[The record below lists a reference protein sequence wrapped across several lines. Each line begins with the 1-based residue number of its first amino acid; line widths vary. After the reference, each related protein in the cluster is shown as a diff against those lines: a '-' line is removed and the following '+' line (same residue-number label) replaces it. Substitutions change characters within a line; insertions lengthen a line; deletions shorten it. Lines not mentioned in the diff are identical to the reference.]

1 MDNNL
6 TKTQKEILKDF
17 KVQKYKITDKVRVKK
32 GLRNISS
39 WIEETYGKLDYDC
52 CCISDNMEKLEGR
65 IVTITDSW
73 VGSNGIPFYNIKE
86 DDSTYSWQ
94 NWMFESNT
102 STKKEDKRIFT
113 PKLTI
118 DISQNKATIKA
129 VATPSKSSKKQ
140 GKQKTSYSKCDTC
153 YDKFDFKIGALL
165 SVAKVL
171 GFNQNEIDNLIEALE
186 YLKQYN
192 NKFN

>member
-6 TKTQKEILKDF
+6 TKTQKEMLKDF
-17 KVQKYKITDKVRVKK
+17 KVQKYKITDKAKVKK

-39 WIEETYGKLDYDC
+39 WVEETYGKLDYDC
-52 CCISDNMEKLEGR
+52 CCITDCMEKLEGTT
-65 IVTITDSW
+65 VTIANYW
-73 VGSNGIPFYNIKE
+73 LGSNGLSYYSIEEDNGTYN
-86 DDSTYSWQ
+86 WQ

-102 STKKEDKRIFT
+102 STKKEDKRTFT

-153 YDKFDFKIGALL
+153 YDNFDFKIGALL

-171 GFNQNEIDNLIEALE
+171 GFNQDEIGQLVETLE
-186 YLKQYN
+186 YLNEDK
-192 NKFN
+192 

>member
-39 WIEETYGKLDYDC
+39 WIEETCDNGYDYC
-52 CCISDNMEKLEGR
+52 CCITDCMEKLEGTT
-65 IVTITDSW
+65 VTIANYW
-73 VGSNGIPFYNIKE
+73 LGSNGLSYYSIEEDNGTYN
-86 DDSTYSWQ
+86 WQ

-102 STKKEDKRIFT
+102 STKKEDKRTFT

-129 VATPSKSSKKQ
+129 VATPSKPSKKQ
-140 GKQKTSYSKCDTC
+140 GKQKTGYSKCDTY

-165 SVAKVL
+165 SVSKVL
-171 GFNQNEIDNLIEALE
+171 GFDKEFTD
-186 YLKQYN
+186 YLADLLTDYIIQR
-192 NKFN
+192 

>member
-6 TKTQKEILKDF
+6 TKTQKEILKDL
-17 KVQKYKITDKVRVKK
+17 KVQKYKIGDKARVRNN
-32 GLRNISS
+32 LRNIHS
-39 WIEETYGKLDYDC
+39 WIKENDSC
-52 CCISDNMEKLEGR
+52 CAIDEDMIKYEDK
-65 IVTITDSW
+65 IVTI
-73 VGSNGIPFYNIKE
+73 VGSWIGLDNIIYYSIKE
-86 DDSTYSWQ
+86 DEEDYVWQ
-94 NWMFESNT
+94 NWMFEEPNVT
-102 STKKEDKRIFT
+102 TQKEDKRNFT

-129 VATPSKSSKKQ
+129 VAIPSKSSKKQ
-140 GKQKTSYSKCDTC
+140 RKQKTGYSKCDTY
-153 YDKFDFKIGALL
+153 YDNFDFKIGALL

>member
-6 TKTQKEILKDF
+6 TKTQKKMLKDF

-32 GLRNISS
+32 GLKNIYS
-39 WIEETYGKLDYDC
+39 WIKETCCDNGYDYC
-52 CCISDNMEKLEGR
+52 CCITDYMEKLEGT
-65 IVTITDSW
+65 IITITKCWLDSK
-73 VGSNGIPFYNIKE
+73 GIFYYNIKE
-86 DDSTYSWQ
+86 DNSNYNWQ

-153 YDKFDFKIGALL
+153 YDNFDFKIGALL
-165 SVAKVL
+165 SVSKVL
-171 GFNQNEIDNLIEALE
+171 GFDKEFTD
-186 YLKQYN
+186 YLADLLTDYII
-192 NKFN
+192 

>member
-1 MDNNL
+1 MDDNL
-6 TKTQKEILKDF
+6 TKTQKEILKDL
-17 KVQKYKITDKVRVKK
+17 KVQKYKIGDKVRVKK
-32 GLRNISS
+32 GLRNLSS
-39 WIEETYGKLDYDC
+39 WIREICDKVNYNYCG
-52 CCISDNMEKLEGR
+52 ISDNTERLEGT
-65 IVTITDSW
+65 IVTIANYW
-73 VGSNGIPFYNIKE
+73 LESNGISYYNIEE
-86 DDSTYSWQ
+86 DNGTYIWQ
-94 NWMFESNT
+94 DWMFESNT
-102 STKKEDKRIFT
+102 STKKEDKRTFT

-129 VATPSKSSKKQ
+129 VAIPSKSSKKQ
-140 GKQKTSYSKCDTC
+140 RKQKTGYSKCDTY
-153 YDKFDFKIGALL
+153 YDNFDFKIGALL

>member
-6 TKTQKEILKDF
+6 TKTQKEMLKDF

-39 WIEETYGKLDYDC
+39 WIEETCDNGYDYC
-52 CCISDNMEKLEGR
+52 CCITDCMEKLEGTT
-65 IVTITDSW
+65 VTIANYW
-73 VGSNGIPFYNIKE
+73 LGSNGLSYYSIEEDNGTYN
-86 DDSTYSWQ
+86 WQ

-102 STKKEDKRIFT
+102 STKKEDKRTFT

-129 VATPSKSSKKQ
+129 VATPSKPSKKQ
-140 GKQKTSYSKCDTC
+140 GKQKTGYSKCDTY

-171 GFNQNEIDNLIEALE
+171 GFTQDKIGQLAETLE
-186 YLKQYN
+186 YLNEDK
-192 NKFN
+192 

>member
-73 VGSNGIPFYNIKE
+73 VESSGIPFYEINE
-86 DDSTYSWQ
+86 DNNVYTWQ

-102 STKKEDKRIFT
+102 STKKEDKRTFT

-129 VATPSKSSKKQ
+129 VATPSKKQ
-140 GKQKTSYSKCDTC
+140 GKQKTSYSKCNTY

-171 GFNQNEIDNLIEALE
+171 GFNQDEIGQLVETLEHLNED
-186 YLKQYN
+186 K
-192 NKFN
+192 

>member
-6 TKTQKEILKDF
+6 TKAQKEMLKDF
-17 KVQKYKITDKVRVKK
+17 KVQKYKIADKVRVKK

-52 CCISDNMEKLEGR
+52 CCITDCMEKLEGT
-65 IVTITDSW
+65 IITITDSW
-73 VGSNGIPFYNIKE
+73 VESNGIPFYNIEE
-86 DDSTYSWQ
+86 DNGNCIWQ

-102 STKKEDKRIFT
+102 NTKKEDKRIFT

-140 GKQKTSYSKCDTC
+140 GKQRTSYSKCDTY
-153 YDKFDFKIGALL
+153 YDNFDFKIGALL
-165 SVAKVL
+165 SVSKVL
-171 GFNQNEIDNLIEALE
+171 GFDKEFTD
-186 YLKQYN
+186 YLADLLTDYII
-192 NKFN
+192 

>member
-6 TKTQKEILKDF
+6 TKTQKEMLKDF
-17 KVQKYKITDKVRVKK
+17 KVQKYKIGDKVKVKK
-32 GLRNISS
+32 GLKSIYS
-39 WIEETYGKLDYDC
+39 WIKETCNNGYDYC
-52 CCISDNMEKLEGR
+52 CCITDYMEKLEGT
-65 IVTITDSW
+65 TITIANCWLDSK
-73 VGSNGIPFYNIKE
+73 GIFYYNIKE
-86 DDSTYSWQ
+86 DNSTYNWQ

-129 VATPSKSSKKQ
+129 VATPSKPSKKQ
-140 GKQKTSYSKCDTC
+140 GKQKTGYSKCDTY

-171 GFNQNEIDNLIEALE
+171 GFNQDEIGQLVETLE
-186 YLKQYN
+186 YLNEDK
-192 NKFN
+192 

>member
-17 KVQKYKITDKVRVKK
+17 KVQKYKITDKVKVKK

-39 WIEETYGKLDYDC
+39 WVEETYGKLDYDC
-52 CCISDNMEKLEGR
+52 CCIADCMEKLEGTT
-65 IVTITDSW
+65 VTIANYW
-73 VGSNGIPFYNIKE
+73 LGSNGLSYYSIEEDNGTYN
-86 DDSTYSWQ
+86 WQ

-102 STKKEDKRIFT
+102 NTKKEDKRTFT

-118 DISQNKATIKA
+118 DILQNKATIKA

-140 GKQKTSYSKCDTC
+140 RKQKTGYSKCDTY

-171 GFNQNEIDNLIEALE
+171 GFNQDEIGQLAKTLE
-186 YLKQYN
+186 YLN
-192 NKFN
+192 ENK

>member
-6 TKTQKEILKDF
+6 TKTQKEMLKDF
-17 KVQKYKITDKVRVKK
+17 KVQKYKITDKVKVKK

-39 WIEETYGKLDYDC
+39 WIEETCDNGYDYC
-52 CCISDNMEKLEGR
+52 CCITDCMEKLEGT
-65 IVTITDSW
+65 IVTIANYW
-73 VGSNGIPFYNIKE
+73 LGSNGLSYYSIEEDNGTYN
-86 DDSTYSWQ
+86 WQ

-102 STKKEDKRIFT
+102 STKKEDKRTFT

-140 GKQKTSYSKCDTC
+140 GKQRTSYSKCDTY
-153 YDKFDFKIGALL
+153 YDNFDFKIGALL
-165 SVAKVL
+165 SVSKVL
-171 GFNQNEIDNLIEALE
+171 GFDKEFTD
-186 YLKQYN
+186 YLADLLTDYIIQR
-192 NKFN
+192 

>member
-1 MDNNL
+1 MDDKL

-17 KVQKYKITDKVRVKK
+17 KVQKYKITDKVKVKK

-39 WIEETYGKLDYDC
+39 WIEETCDNGYDYC
-52 CCISDNMEKLEGR
+52 CCITDCMEKLEGTT
-65 IVTITDSW
+65 VTIANYW
-73 VGSNGIPFYNIKE
+73 LGSNGLSYYSIEEDNGTYN
-86 DDSTYSWQ
+86 WQ

-102 STKKEDKRIFT
+102 STKKEDKRT
-113 PKLTI
+113 LTSKLTI

-140 GKQKTSYSKCDTC
+140 GKQRTSYSKCDTY

-171 GFNQNEIDNLIEALE
+171 GFNQDEIGQLVETLE
-186 YLKQYN
+186 YLNEDK
-192 NKFN
+192 

>member
-6 TKTQKEILKDF
+6 TKAQKEMLKDF
-17 KVQKYKITDKVRVKK
+17 KVQKYKIADKVRVKK
-32 GLRNISS
+32 GLRNISP
-39 WIEETYGKLDYDC
+39 WIEETCCDNGYDYCGITDC
-52 CCISDNMEKLEGR
+52 MEKLEGT
-65 IVTITDSW
+65 IVTIANYW
-73 VGSNGIPFYNIKE
+73 LGSNGLSYYSIEE
-86 DDSTYSWQ
+86 DNGSCIWQ
-94 NWMFESNT
+94 DWMFESNT

-140 GKQKTSYSKCDTC
+140 GKQKTGYSKCDTC

-171 GFNQNEIDNLIEALE
+171 GFNQDEIGQLVETLE
-186 YLKQYN
+186 YLN
-192 NKFN
+192 I

>member
-17 KVQKYKITDKVRVKK
+17 KVQKYEITDKVKVKK
-32 GLRNISS
+32 GLKSIYS
-39 WIEETYGKLDYDC
+39 WIKETCNNGYDYC
-52 CCISDNMEKLEGR
+52 CCITDYMEKLEGTT
-65 IVTITDSW
+65 VTIANYW
-73 VGSNGIPFYNIKE
+73 LGSNGLSYYSIEEDNGTYN
-86 DDSTYSWQ
+86 WQ

-102 STKKEDKRIFT
+102 NTKKEDKRTFT

-118 DISQNKATIKA
+118 DILQNKATIKA

-140 GKQKTSYSKCDTC
+140 GKQKTGYSKCDTY

-171 GFNQNEIDNLIEALE
+171 GFNQDEIGQLVETLE
-186 YLKQYN
+186 YLNEDK
-192 NKFN
+192 

>member
-6 TKTQKEILKDF
+6 TKTQKEILKDL
-17 KVQKYKITDKVRVKK
+17 KVQKYEIGDKARVRK
-32 GLRNISS
+32 GLKNIFP
-39 WIEETYGKLDYDC
+39 WLRENHYC
-52 CCISDNMEKLEGR
+52 CTINRNMEKLEGTM
-65 IVTITDSW
+65 VTIANSW
-73 VGSNGIPFYNIKE
+73 TEPNGVSYYNIEE
-86 DDSTYSWQ
+86 DNGSYVWQ

-102 STKKEDKRIFT
+102 TTKKEDKRIFT

-129 VATPSKSSKKQ
+129 VAIPSKSSKKQ
-140 GKQKTSYSKCDTC
+140 RKQKTGYSKCDTC
-153 YDKFDFKIGALL
+153 YDNFDFKIGALL

>member
-1 MDNNL
+1 MDGKI
-6 TKTQKEILKDF
+6 TKTQKEILKDL
-17 KVQKYKITDKVRVKK
+17 KVQKYKIGDKVRVKK

-39 WIEETYGKLDYDC
+39 WIKENCDNDYDYC
-52 CCISDNMEKLEGR
+52 DIIDDMEKLEGT
-65 IVTITDSW
+65 IITITDSW
-73 VGSNGIPFYNIKE
+73 IESNGIPFYEIKE
-86 DDSTYSWQ
+86 DNNVCTWQ

-102 STKKEDKRIFT
+102 TTKKEDKRIFT

-140 GKQKTSYSKCDTC
+140 TKQKTSYSKCDTY
-153 YDKFDFKIGALL
+153 YDNFDFKIGALL

-171 GFNQNEIDNLIEALE
+171 GFNQDEIGQLAETLE
-186 YLKQYN
+186 YLNEDK
-192 NKFN
+192 

>member
-1 MDNNL
+1 MNN
-6 TKTQKEILKDF
+6 KKEMLKDF
-17 KVQKYKITDKVRVKK
+17 KVQKYKIADKVRVKK
-32 GLRNISS
+32 GLRSIYS
-39 WIEETYGKLDYDC
+39 WIKKTCDYDC
-52 CCISDNMEKLEGR
+52 CCIIDKMEKLEGK
-65 IVTITDSW
+65 IITITGSW

-86 DDSTYSWQ
+86 DDSIYSWQ

-171 GFNQNEIDNLIEALE
+171 GFNQDEIGQLVETLEHLNED
-186 YLKQYN
+186 K
-192 NKFN
+192 